1 MRINYVMMGT
11 SLTGGYRVLFE
22 IANRLAARGHEVLVT
37 NPEAPKAAFRFT
49 GRVIHPR
56 MRLLKTLWF
65 AGLQKVRPP
74 RTVVEKRLA
83 DLERVIPDC
92 DVNVATQAETA
103 YPVHRS
109 AKGIPFIH
117 MQHDETLFYADP
129 GLRELVEGAYRLPL
143 RRIANSTWLRE
154 RIRAK
159 TGEDSALVCPGVDL
173 NTFRPREAPS
183 TGGKRRV
190 VAFGRNAPWKG
201 VPDLLEA
208 MASVMS
214 DRHDVELVLYGSEP
228 ISHRRAGVEYRFI
241 RVPPDEELARLYS
254 SADVVAC
261 PSWYESFP
269 LVPIEAM
276 ACGAPVVT
284 TRVGTEDY
292 AIHEETALVVPPRD
306 PRALAGAI
314 RRVLDDEPLRERLR
328 TAGRAKAR
336 EFTWARAVDGV
347 EHLFRHAMG

>member
-22 IANRLAARGHEVLVT
+22 IANRLAGRGHEVLVT
-37 NPEAPKAAFRFT
+37 NPERPKAAFRFT
-49 GRVIHPR
+49 GRVVHPR
-56 MRLLKTLWF
+56 WRLLKTFWF
-65 AGLQKVRPP
+65 AGLQRIRPA
-74 RTVVEKRLA
+74 REVIEKRIA

-92 DVNVATQAETA
+92 DLSVATQAETA

-109 AKGIPFIH
+109 GKGIPFIH
-117 MQHDETLFYADP
+117 MQHDESLFYKDP

-154 RIRAK
+154 RIRGR
-159 TGEDSALVCPGVDL
+159 TGEDSALVCPGVDHG
-173 NTFRPREAPS
+173 TFRPREGAKPAG
-183 TGGKRRV
+183 TKRV
-190 VAFGRNAPWKG
+190 VAFGRNAQWKG

-208 MASVMS
+208 MAHVMAS
-214 DRHDVELVLYGSEP
+214 RGDVELVLYGSEP
-228 ISHRRAGVEYRFI
+228 LAYRRAGVPYRFL
-241 RVPPDEELARLYS
+241 RGLSDEDLAQLYS

-292 AIHEETALVVPPRD
+292 AIHEDTALVVPPRD
-306 PRALAGAI
+306 PKALADAI
-314 RRVLDDEPLRERLR
+314 LRVLEDEPLRERLR
-328 TAGRAKAR
+328 KAGPAKAR
-336 EFTWARAVDGV
+336 EFTWDRAVDQV
-347 EHLFRHAMG
+347 ESLFRQALA